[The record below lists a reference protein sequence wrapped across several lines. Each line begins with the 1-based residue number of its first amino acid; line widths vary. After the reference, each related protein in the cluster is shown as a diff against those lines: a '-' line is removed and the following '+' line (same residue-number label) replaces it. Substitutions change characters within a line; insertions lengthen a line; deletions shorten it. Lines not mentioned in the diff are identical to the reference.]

1 MDITY
6 SGVKERIENILKL
19 DIVDRDELKNL
30 HRQIEVYN
38 AHKIIANQD
47 DKPMKDLEFFIQS
60 ALFLMNLGN
69 QNDWK
74 LQLEAALGILEN
86 CPQN

>member
-47 DKPMKDLEFFIQS
+47 DKQMKDLEFFIQS